1 MVVRRKP
8 GSQLLPALAILV
20 TAAAVGFGVVAATG
34 IGPSYSELRARI
46 NSQNAVPAC
55 PPLVFFG
62 IRGSGE
68 TAKDYYGY
76 GQIILSM
83 RNYLQDLVPAM
94 GSEPVSYPATAVPW
108 PDPRY
113 KVAYGNS
120 VSRGVATVMTMYA
133 ALRSWCPRTR
143 LVLAGYSQGAD
154 VAYRVSSLLPRAA
167 RSRVI
172 IAAFGDP
179 HFNPVQSWADAGS
192 YHRPFY
198 GILETG
204 WNEPAHRWSG
214 SYAPHVRSWCLHGDD
229 ICNATGLRAAT
240 CAVSCT
246 HETGYISSGY
256 TRDAAFWAYR
266 TWTKLS

>member
-1 MVVRRKP
+1 MVVHRKP
-8 GSQLLPALAILV
+8 GSQLLSALGILV
-20 TAAAVGFGVVAATG
+20 TAGAVGFGVVAATG
-34 IGPSYSELRARI
+34 IGPSYSELRARAS
-46 NSQNAVPAC
+46 SQNAVPAC

-62 IRGSGE
+62 VRGSGE

-76 GQIILSM
+76 GQIISSM
-83 RNYLQDLVPAM
+83 RNYLQDLVPGM
-94 GSEPVSYPATAVPW
+94 GSEPVNYPAIAVRW

-120 VSRGVATVMTMYA
+120 VSHGVANVMAIYA
-133 ALRSWCPRTR
+133 TLRSWCPRTP

-154 VAYRVSSLLPRAA
+154 VAYRVSSRLPKAA

-179 HFNPVQSWADAGS
+179 HFNPAQSWADAGS
-192 YHRPFY
+192 YQPFY

-204 WNEPAHRWSG
+204 WNEPAHKWRG
-214 SYAPHVRSWCLHGDD
+214 SYAPHLRSWCLHGDD
-229 ICNATGLRAAT
+229 ICNATGLRATT

-246 HETGYISSGY
+246 RESGYINSGY
-256 TRDAAFWAYR
+256 TRDAALWAYR
-266 TWTKLS
+266 MWKKLS